1 MMKQVDASSHHS
13 GFTLLEVLIAT
24 ALFAL
29 SSTALVQ
36 VVLNTLSALNAQPQ
50 WSSDTVDQAF
60 VIDQIEAI
68 DTRSSLEEGGTLTS
82 PSGQVVHWSAS
93 NEPTEIID
101 LHAIELRLE
110 WQPFQQRPA
119 REDFQKLYWYR
130 PWLSE
135 PSERAARI
143 QAKKFELATP

>member
-1 MMKQVDASSHHS
+1 MMKQIDASSHRS
-13 GFTLLEVLIAT
+13 GFTLLEVLLAT

-50 WSSDTVDQAF
+50 WSIDTVDQAF

-68 DTRSSLEEGGTLTS
+68 DARSRFEEGGTLTS

-93 NEPTEIID
+93 SEPTEIID
-101 LHAIELRLE
+101 LHAIELLLE
-110 WQPFQQRPA
+110 WQPLEQRPA
-119 REDFQKLYWYR
+119 REDRQKLYWYR

-143 QAKKFELATP
+143 QAKKIELATP

>member
-1 MMKQVDASSHHS
+1 MMMQHHASSNRS

-60 VIDQIEAI
+60 IIDQIEAI
-68 DTRSSLEEGGTLTS
+68 NARVRFEEGGTLTS
-82 PSGQVVHWSAS
+82 PSGQAVHWSAS
-93 NEPTEIID
+93 SEPTEIID
-101 LHAIELRLE
+101 LHAIDLRLE
-110 WQPFQQRPA
+110 WQPFEQRPA
-119 REDFQKLYWYR
+119 REDRQKLYWYR
-130 PWLSE
+130 PWLSD

-143 QAKKFELATP
+143 QAKKFELTSP

>member
-1 MMKQVDASSHHS
+1 MKQVDASRHRS
-13 GFTLLEVLIAT
+13 GFTLLEVLLAT

-36 VVLNTLSALNAQPQ
+36 VVLNTLSALNAQPR
-50 WSSDTVDQAF
+50 WSSDAVDQAF

-68 DTRSSLEEGGTLTS
+68 DGRVRFEEGGTLTC

-93 NEPTEIID
+93 SEPTDIID

-110 WQPFQQRPA
+110 WQPSEQRPS
-119 REDFQKLYWYR
+119 REDRQKLYWYR

-135 PSERAARI
+135 PSERAARL
-143 QAKKFELATP
+143 QAKKIELASY

>member
-1 MMKQVDASSHHS
+1 MKQVDASRHRS
-13 GFTLLEVLIAT
+13 GFTLLEVLLAT

-36 VVLNTLSALNAQPQ
+36 VVLNTLSALNAQPR
-50 WSSDTVDQAF
+50 WSSDAVDLAF

-68 DTRSSLEEGGTLTS
+68 DTRSRLEEGGTLTS

-93 NEPTEIID
+93 SEPTDIID
-101 LHAIELRLE
+101 LHAIQLRLE
-110 WQPFQQRPA
+110 WQPSEEHPS
-119 REDFQKLYWYR
+119 REDRKKLYWYR

-143 QAKKFELATP
+143 QAKKIELASP

>member
-1 MMKQVDASSHHS
+1 MKQVDATRHGS
-13 GFTLLEVLIAT
+13 GFTLLEVLLAT

-36 VVLNTLSALNAQPQ
+36 VVLNTLNALNAQPQ
-50 WSSDTVDQAF
+50 WSSVAVDQAF
-60 VIDQIEAI
+60 VIDQIEAV
-68 DTRSSLEEGGTLTS
+68 DSRTQFEEGGTLTS

-93 NEPTEIID
+93 SEPTEIID
-101 LHAIELRLE
+101 LHAIDLLLE
-110 WQPFQQRPA
+110 WQPFQQRPD
-119 REDFQKLYWYR
+119 REDRQKLYWYR

-143 QAKKFELATP
+143 QSKKIELASP